1 VARTGRFL
9 AGRGESLGSRKG
21 VGEVLLLRWILR
33 DVPGGP
39 QGPSFPLR
47 LTTDQ
52 ELMPTRGIHCLI
64 KTKHLEEFKKLFTK
78 CDFCSVL

>member
-1 VARTGRFL
+1 VNEWFL

-33 DVPGGP
+33 DVPGGS
-39 QGPSFPLR
+39 QGSSFPLR

-52 ELMPTRGIHCLI
+52 ELMPTRGIR
-64 KTKHLEEFKKLFTK
+64 LFNLNK
-78 CDFCSVL
+78 AFGRI